1 MCAGIKNKEVEY
13 MRKLLQER
21 GLSPADTHRVSPL
34 HINYSRS
41 SAQGSFTISLKQ
53 LEHMGLI
60 ECNPRWQVDA
70 ATTRKKYLVA

>member
-1 MCAGIKNKEVEY
+1 
-13 MRKLLQER
+13 MRKLLQ
-21 GLSPADTHRVSPL
+21 LAAADTHRVSPL

-53 LEHMGLI
+53 LEHIGLI

-70 ATTRKKYLVA
+70 ATTKKNIWLHENQ